1 MIYTYSRLLERD
13 HSEYCGIPK
22 DIRALGRLEVYN
34 IEMPQYIREF
44 DEIPSNYACEYR
56 IQVEDYKYRNTS
68 LLEIYPEIIQDGSF
82 YVYQGTS
89 RTNITD

>member
-1 MIYTYSRLLERD
+1 MLERN
-13 HSEYCGIPK
+13 HSEYCGITK
-22 DIRALGRLEVYN
+22 DITTPGGLEVYT
-34 IEMPQYIREF
+34 IEMPEYIREF

-56 IQVEDYKYRNTS
+56 IQVDDFKYRNTS

-89 RTNITD
+89 RTNVTD